1 MNKGQARERLEI
13 LTNVAVL
20 LVAVSILAIIALNYI
35 GGQRPTPQ
43 IIEGL
48 QRGQQFPMVS
58 GIDYAGT
65 ASTLLIAMNTK
76 CDYCT
81 QSIPFYN
88 QLADIKNTGKISPRA
103 VAIFPNSKDEVQQYT
118 QQYQLK
124 IDHKSAID
132 FEHLKLA
139 GTPTMILVDQNG
151 RVINFWVGALR
162 PEAQQQFLNSLATR

>member
-88 QLADIKNTGKISPRA
+88 QLAD
-103 VAIFPNSKDEVQQYT
+103 
-118 QQYQLK
+118 LK
-124 IDHKSAID
+124 SGHI
-132 FEHLKLA
+132 
-139 GTPTMILVDQNG
+139 
-151 RVINFWVGALR
+151 
-162 PEAQQQFLNSLATR
+162 